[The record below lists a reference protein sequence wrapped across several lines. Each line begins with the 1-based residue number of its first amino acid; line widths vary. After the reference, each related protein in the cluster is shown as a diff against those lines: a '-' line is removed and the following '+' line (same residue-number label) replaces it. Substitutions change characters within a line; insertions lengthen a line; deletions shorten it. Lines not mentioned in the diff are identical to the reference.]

1 MKLAVEAMQ
10 MLDKDVSN
18 AEAFITIKN
27 YGRLETPQT
36 NNDLILSWLSGI

>member
-18 AEAFITIKN
+18 AEAFITVKN
-27 YGRLETPQT
+27 NGRLETPQT
-36 NNDLILSWLSGI
+36 KKDLIPS